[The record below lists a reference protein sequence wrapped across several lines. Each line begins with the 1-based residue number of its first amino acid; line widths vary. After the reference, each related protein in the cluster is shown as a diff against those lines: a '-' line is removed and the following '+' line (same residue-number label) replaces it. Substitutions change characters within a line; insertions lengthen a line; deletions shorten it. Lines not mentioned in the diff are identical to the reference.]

1 MVFLGYEV
9 FERMAFYGI
18 SANLVI
24 YLTKKLHE
32 GTVASSNSVTN
43 WTGTAWILP
52 ILGAYIA
59 DAHLGRFWTFII
71 ASGIYVAVKFKL
83 GIIHFGVSFSKQYAI
98 DGRESDSKNSEI
110 SAHSGKISEY
120 Y

>member
-1 MVFLGYEV
+1 MVFVGYEV

-43 WTGTAWILP
+43 WAGTAWILP

-83 GIIHFGVSFSKQYAI
+83 SIIPLRRILFKTICH
-98 DGRESDSKNSEI
+98 
-110 SAHSGKISEY
+110 
-120 Y
+120 